1 MEVDLLAKDD
11 RALDIPVVSQIELDM
26 AVAKLDLLHLR
37 LNASDDTQIDA
48 IENVHVHQERIVL
61 PKAIKAQVA
70 DFVCMRVKGSV
81 EISRQL
87 ALPYTPNA
95 PLVIYCYNEACN
107 MQVLARSET
116 LNLSAAWVQER
127 TDMET
132 LGADISSKLQT
143 IVRFLAPHT

>member
-26 AVAKLDLLHLR
+26 AVAKLDLHHLR

-48 IENVHVHQERIVL
+48 IENVHVPQERIVL

-70 DFVCMRVKGSV
+70 NFVCMHVKGSV
-81 EISRQL
+81 EISCQF
-87 ALPYTPNA
+87 APPYTPNA
-95 PLVIYCYNEACN
+95 PLVIYYYKEACN
-107 MQVLARSET
+107 MLVLARSET

-132 LGADISSKLQT
+132 LGANISSKLQT

>member
-11 RALDIPVVSQIELDM
+11 RALDIPVVSQIEVDM
-26 AVAKLDLLHLR
+26 AVAKLYLFHIR
-37 LNASDDTQIDA
+37 FNASDCTQINA

-107 MQVLARSET
+107 MQVLARSEM

-132 LGADISSKLQT
+132 LGANISSKLET